1 MKVEQIY
8 SLVNSITQEVLGDE
22 AILNEDLSNVVSIGQ
37 SIEGAIGIDNYV
49 KKLVDHIGKVI
60 FVDRAYSGTTPS
72 VVRDAWEFGSI
83 LEKIQADM
91 PEAMESD
98 TWSLVN
104 GQSYDPNIFYQP
116 NVSALFFNDR
126 VAYDIRVSFTERQVK
141 SSFSSPTQLNG
152 FLSMIFNSVE
162 KSMSIKLDELVM
174 RTINSMI
181 AQTLYAE
188 APSTPYGNRTGLKAV
203 NVLKLYNERFNKSL
217 TAQACVTDPDFI
229 RYCAYLMSLYT
240 DRLAKMSTM
249 FNIGQK
255 QRFTPKNDLSIVL
268 LSEFKESA
276 GVYLQSDT
284 FHDNFV
290 ALPQAES
297 VPYWQGSGQDYS
309 FANNSM
315 IDVTI
320 KKLDPEA
327 SPNTKRVIARGVLG
341 IMFDRNAVGV
351 ANLDRRVTSS
361 YNPRAEFFTN
371 FYKMDAGYYMDHT
384 ENFVVFYAADPSNA
398 VENNKKG

>member
-8 SLVNSITQEVLGDE
+8 QLMNNITNEVLGDS

-60 FVDRAYSGTTPS
+60 FVDRVYSGTTPS

-91 PEAMESD
+91 PVAMESD
-98 TWSLVN
+98 TWQLVN
-104 GQSYDPNIFYQP
+104 GQSYDPNVFYQP
-116 NVSALFFNDR
+116 SVSALFFNDR

-152 FLSMIFNSVE
+152 FLSMIFNSAE

-181 AQTLYAE
+181 AQTVYTEGPAV
-188 APSTPYGNRTGLKAV
+188 PYQNRTGMKAV

-217 TAQACVTDPDFI
+217 TAEASVTDPDFI
-229 RYCAYLMSLYT
+229 RYCAYLMSLYV
-240 DRLAKMSTM
+240 DRLAKMSTL

-255 QRFTPKNDLSIVL
+255 QRFTPKSDLSIIL
-268 LSEFKESA
+268 LSEFKEASNI
-276 GVYLQSDT
+276 YLQSDT
-284 FHDNFV
+284 FHNTFV
-290 ALPQAES
+290 ELPNAET
-297 VPYWQGSGQDYS
+297 VPYWQACGQDFS
-309 FANNSM
+309 FAHNSS
-315 IDVTI
+315 INVDI
-320 KKLDPEA
+320 KNLDPEA
-327 SPNTKRVIARGVLG
+327 QVQKISIAMGGILGV
-341 IMFDRNAVGV
+341 MFDRNALGV
-351 ANLDRRVTSS
+351 ANLDRRVTSA
-361 YNPRAEFFTN
+361 YNPRAKFFTN
-371 FYKMDAGYYMDHT
+371 FYKMDAGYYIDHT
-384 ENFVVFYAADPSNA
+384 ENFVVFYVADPVT
-398 VENNKKG
+398 VENTKSGK

>member
-8 SLVNSITQEVLGDE
+8 SLVNTITNEVLGDS
-22 AILNEDLSNVVSIGQ
+22 AIVKEDLSNVVEIGQ

-60 FVDRAYSGTTPS
+60 FVDRPYFGTTPS

-91 PEAMESD
+91 PTAIESD
-98 TWSLVN
+98 TWNLVN
-104 GQSYDPNIFYQP
+104 GNSYDPYVFFQP
-116 NVSALFFNDR
+116 SVSALFFNDR
-126 VAYDIRVSFTERQVK
+126 VAYDIPISFTERQVK

-152 FLSMIFNSVE
+152 FLSMIFNSAE
-162 KSMSIKLDELVM
+162 KAMSLKLDELVM
-174 RTINSMI
+174 RTINTMI
-181 AQTLYAE
+181 AQTVFAE
-188 APSTPYGNRTGLKAV
+188 SPATPYQNRTGLKAV
-203 NVLKLYNERFNKSL
+203 NVLKLYNDRFNKSL
-217 TAQACVTDPDFI
+217 TAEASVTDPEFI

-240 DRLAKMSTM
+240 DRLAKMSTL

-255 QRFTPKNDLSIVL
+255 QRFTPKTDLSIIL

-284 FHDNFV
+284 FHDSFV

-297 VPYWQGSGQDYS
+297 VPYWQGNGQDFS
-309 FANNSM
+309 FAHNSS
-315 IDVTI
+315 IDVEI
-320 KKLDPEA
+320 KNLDPD
-327 SPNTKRVIARGVLG
+327 SQVTKPHIQMSGIIGV
-341 IMFDRNAVGV
+341 MFDRNAVGV

-371 FYKMDAGYYMDHT
+371 YYKMDAGYYMDHT
-384 ENFVVFYAADPSNA
+384 ENFIVFYVADP
-398 VENNKKG
+398 VEANNTKTGK